1 MLNIKYNL
9 KVTVMDKKSI
19 KGTQTEHNLLASFA
33 GESQARAR
41 YTLFAKKAK
50 EEGFEQI
57 ASIFL
62 ETADQELSH
71 ATQFFNLL
79 EGGMVE
85 IKAADPAGVVG
96 DTLTN
101 LKEAAAGE
109 HEEWSDLYANFS
121 KTALAEGFPHIA
133 TLFKLIASVEVVH
146 EKRYLKLVERLETGT
161 EFSSPE
167 DTEWQCRNCGYTHTG
182 KSAPKKC
189 PVCGK
194 DHGWFER
201 EKKNY

>member
-1 MLNIKYNL
+1 M
-9 KVTVMDKKSI
+9 TKKSI
-19 KGTQTEHNLLASFA
+19 KGTQTEHNLLAAFA
-33 GESQARAR
+33 GESQARSR
-41 YTLFAKKAK
+41 YTLFAQKAK
-50 EEGFEQI
+50 EEGYEQI
-57 ASIFL
+57 AAIFL

-85 IKAADPAGVVG
+85 IKAAYPAGVVA

-109 HEEWSDLYANFS
+109 HDEWSDLYSNFAQ
-121 KTALAEGFPHIA
+121 TAADEGFPHIA
-133 TLFKLIASVEVVH
+133 ALFKLIASVEVVH
-146 EKRYLKLVERLETGT
+146 EQRYLKLVGRLETDT
-161 EFSSPE
+161 EFKSAE
-167 DTEWQCRNCGYTHTG
+167 EVEWQCRKCGYVHKG
-182 KSAPKKC
+182 KEAPKKC

-194 DHGWFER
+194 EHGWFER